1 VRIWAQL
8 GRQSHQVRQ
17 QLLPFQILAASVM
30 AISIVGYAVSA
41 AVLLERV
48 GAEAVPIV
56 YLFLGIVSIPVSI
69 GFYWL
74 IDRVPRTRLLQ
85 WVLVAAIALVLG
97 WRLLF
102 IWQGWGIGY
111 GTYISLN
118 VIDLILG
125 VLFWTLVSDYFAPL
139 QLERYTPLLV
149 IAMTLG
155 GLLAGGVVRLLT
167 EVIHAED
174 LLLLVPLLCFVAIS
188 QVQQIQRRPSVTSE
202 PEVQLNRDFLPNF
215 ANAVEL
221 IKRYPI
227 VLLMAVQMA
236 IAVLL
241 WGLSERQFF
250 AIYTQSFPQQ
260 EDLAGFLG
268 ILSAA
273 FSVLEIGISYFIAR
287 PLLQHLGA
295 RQANLLYPLTTLLS
309 FFILGLSASL
319 PTAIL
324 LNLNYDALN
333 NSFNQAV
340 QTVNFSAI
348 PKRFSG
354 RARVVIDGILY
365 PLFQAIA
372 GLLLLVWQNLLTLPQ
387 LTLLG
392 IFVSITF
399 ISVGYLTGRS
409 YTRSMLTQLKVG
421 SLDLAI
427 AGEGFVQLTDE
438 YATQVR
444 QLLASTDPTAQV
456 LGLDVAMRL
465 TNPGQFLGEVQDLLL
480 RSDPDVQEAIV
491 QFLARGNQPEFQ
503 RYLRVQLVA
512 EDERVRAAVLEAL
525 IVTQQPLSNTQLSF
539 FLSDSSPLIRSLTCV
554 AVWQAW
560 NVVDPEIQM
569 AFERSWAALNS
580 SETEAIE
587 IACLR
592 MLKTIDRMSD
602 RMYIP
607 LVQKVLTKVDAASV
621 QALGLTTLASVAQ
634 PTDKRL
640 ATPAA
645 IALAHT
651 DSSVRVAALR
661 LVQVLSNEDLLSK
674 ALPCL
679 ADRSAAVRKQAAEAI
694 ASYGESA
701 LPLVQNYLTAKRQ
714 DVEAAAIATIGY
726 IRTRRAE
733 DLLWQHLQPQYELAR
748 LAWSWSQQVYP
759 TSLPFQ
765 MLTAALQDFQTRMRR
780 QVFYVLACLGYANVV
795 NQVERALQ
803 APDFAERQQAIV
815 TLASLRHRRFVQPIL
830 PLLEAQAASELQR
843 TPPPSTTSISEEMLH
858 EMVERGD
865 RWIRVGA
872 LSTLVASG
880 APIPAAGIVHPDPIT
895 QQAARNLATTLI
907 QQQALEDLPL
917 SRIFFLKR
925 IALFE
930 DIPLDELLIIDR
942 NLKEINF
949 LTHEVIFAEGTQGEE
964 LYIVLQ
970 GEVQIL
976 KRVRRKH
983 LFAPESLITFNNQL
997 YRELSRL
1004 QACQYF
1010 GDLTLFD
1017 EMPRAATAIA
1027 HTDCTLLALK
1037 RNSFQTL
1044 ISEHPEIA
1052 LRMCREMSLR
1062 LRETNRYLE

>member
-8 GRQSHQVRQ
+8 GRQSHPARQ

-56 YLFLGIVSIPVSI
+56 YLFLGIISIPVSV

-74 IDRVPRTRLLQ
+74 IDRVPRTGLLQ

-125 VLFWTLVSDYFAPL
+125 VLFWTLVSDYFSPL

-149 IAMTLG
+149 IAMTVG

-167 EVIHAED
+167 EVTQAED
-174 LLLLVPLLCFVAIS
+174 LLLLVPLLCFVAIA

-215 ANAVEL
+215 ENAVEL

-250 AIYTQSFPQQ
+250 AIYTQYFPQQ

-309 FFILGLSASL
+309 FFILGLNASL

-372 GLLLLVWQNLLTLPQ
+372 GILLLVWQNLLTPPQ

-392 IFVSITF
+392 ILVSVTF
-399 ISVGYLTGRS
+399 IGVGYLTGKS
-409 YTRSMLTQLKVG
+409 YTRSMLTRLKVG

-525 IVTQQPLSNTQLSF
+525 IVTQQPLSNTQLSY
-539 FLSDSSPLIRSLTCV
+539 FLNDPSPLIRALTCV

-560 NVVDPEIQM
+560 NVVESEIQT
-569 AFERSWAALNS
+569 AFERSWASLSAS
-580 SETEAIE
+580 GDATEK
-587 IACLR
+587 ACLR
-592 MLKTIDRMSD
+592 LLKTVNRLSD

-607 LVQKVLTKVDAASV
+607 LVQKVITQVDVASV
-621 QALGLTTLASVAQ
+621 QAIGLTTLASVAQ
-634 PTDKRL
+634 PTDKTL
-640 ATPAA
+640 TALAA
-645 IALAHT
+645 IALTHN

-661 LVQVLSNEDLLSK
+661 LVQVLGNEDLLTK

-679 ADRSAAVRKQAAEAI
+679 TDRSAAVRKQAAEAI
-694 ASYGESA
+694 ASYGEDA
-701 LPLVQNYLTAKRQ
+701 LPLVQNYLTSKRQ
-714 DVEAAAIATIGY
+714 DIEAAAIATIGY

-733 DLLWQHLQPQYELAR
+733 DLLLQHLQPQYDLAR

-759 TSLPFQ
+759 SNLPFQ

-795 NQVERALQ
+795 TQVERALQ
-803 APDFAERQQAIV
+803 APDPAEQQQAIV

-830 PLLEAQAASELQR
+830 PLLEAQAARELQK
-843 TPPPSTTSISEEMLH
+843 PPPLSTATVSEEMLH

-872 LSTLVASG
+872 LTVLAASG
-880 APIPAAGIVHPDPIT
+880 APIPAAGIIHPDPIT
-895 QQAARNLATTLI
+895 QKAARDLTATLM

-983 LFAPESLITFNNQL
+983 LFAPESLVSFNNQL

-1004 QACQYF
+1004 QAGQYF

>member
-1 VRIWAQL
+1 VRIWVQL
-8 GRQSHQVRQ
+8 GSQSYQVRQ

-41 AVLLERV
+41 AVLLDRA

-56 YLFLGIVSIPVSI
+56 YLFLGIVSIPISI

-74 IDRVPRTRLLQ
+74 IDRVSRTALLQ
-85 WVLVAAIALVLG
+85 WVLVATIALVLG

-111 GTYISLN
+111 GTYISLSA
-118 VIDLILG
+118 IDLILG
-125 VLFWTLVSDYFAPL
+125 VLFWTLVSDYFSPL
-139 QLERYTPLLV
+139 QLERYTPLIV

-167 EVIHAED
+167 EVIQAED
-174 LLLLVPLLCFVAIS
+174 LLLLVPLLCFVAIA
-188 QVQQIQRRPSVTSE
+188 QVQQIRRRPSVISE
-202 PEVQLNRDFLPNF
+202 VEVQPGRDFLPNF

-268 ILSAA
+268 VLSAV
-273 FSVLEIGISYFIAR
+273 FSVLEIGISYFVAR

-295 RQANLLYPLTTLLS
+295 RQANLIYPLTMLLS
-309 FFILGLSASL
+309 FFILGLSANL

-340 QTVNFSAI
+340 QNVNFSAI

-354 RARVVIDGILY
+354 RARVVIDGLLY

-372 GLLLLVWQNLLTLPQ
+372 GVLLLVWQNLLTLPQ

-392 IFVSITF
+392 IFVSVAF
-399 ISVGYLTGRS
+399 IGVGYLTGRS

-427 AGEGFVQLTDE
+427 AGQGFVQLTDE
-438 YATQVR
+438 YAEQVR

-491 QFLARGNQPEFQ
+491 QFLAQGNQPEFQ

-512 EDERVRAAVLEAL
+512 EDERVRAAVLETL
-525 IVTQQPLSNTQLSF
+525 IETQQPLSDTQLSF
-539 FLSDSSPLIRSLTCV
+539 FLNDPSPLIRALTCV

-560 NVVDPEIQM
+560 NVVDPEIQT
-569 AFERSWAALNS
+569 AFEQSWALLSS
-580 SETEAIE
+580 SETDNAEK
-587 IACLR
+587 ACLR
-592 MLKTIDRMSD
+592 MLKTVARMGD

-607 LVQKVLTKVDAASV
+607 LVQKVLTKIKTASV

-634 PTDKRL
+634 PTDKTL
-640 ATPAA
+640 ATLAA
-645 IALAHT
+645 IALAHN

-661 LVQVLSNEDLLSK
+661 LVQVLGSEDLLTK

-679 ADRSAAVRKQAAEAI
+679 TDPSATVRKQAAEAI

-701 LPLVQNYLTAKRQ
+701 LPLVQSYLIAKRQ

-748 LAWSWSQQVYP
+748 LTWSWSQQVYP
-759 TSLPFQ
+759 TSLPLQ

-780 QVFYVLACLGYANVV
+780 QVFYVLACLGYASVV
-795 NQVERALQ
+795 TQVERALQ

-815 TLASLRHRRFVQPIL
+815 TLASLRLRRFVQPIL
-830 PLLEAQAASELQR
+830 PLLEAQAARELQL
-843 TPPPSTTSISEEMLH
+843 TPPPAAAISKEMLH

-865 RWIRVGA
+865 RWIRIGA
-872 LSTLVASG
+872 LTSLAASG

-895 QQAARNLATTLI
+895 QKAARDLTATLM

-1004 QACQYF
+1004 QAGQYF